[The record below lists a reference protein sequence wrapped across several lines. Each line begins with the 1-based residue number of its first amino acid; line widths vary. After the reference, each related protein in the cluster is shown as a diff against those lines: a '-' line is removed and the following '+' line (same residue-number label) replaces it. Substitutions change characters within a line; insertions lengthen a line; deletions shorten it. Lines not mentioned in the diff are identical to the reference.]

1 MQLMLESGY
10 SKQAVSL
17 YLDAINV
24 GSIKDPSVVTTYRGA
39 CGDVI
44 KLYLKIDAENK
55 ISDAKFYYIGCPGCA
70 SSTSAMTKLITRKT
84 LEEAKKLSIKVIL
97 DELEGLPKGKLDC
110 PQLSVRT
117 LRKAIAEYEK
127 MQGRFEL

>member
-24 GSIKDPSVVTTYRGA
+24 GSIKDPSAATTYRGA

-70 SSTSAMTKLITRKT
+70 SSTSAMTQLITGKK
-84 LEEAKKLSIKVIL
+84 LEEAKKLSIEAIL
-97 DELEGLPKGKLDC
+97 RELEGLPKGKLDC
-110 PQLSVRT
+110 PQLSVRA

>member
-24 GSIKDPSVVTTYRGA
+24 GSIKVPSVVTTYRGA

-44 KLYLKIDAENK
+44 KLYLKIDAKNK
-55 ISDAKFYYIGCPGCA
+55 ISDAKFYYVGCPGCA
-70 SSTSAMTKLITRKT
+70 SSTSAMTQLITGKT
-84 LEEAKKLSIKVIL
+84 LKEAKKLSIKEIL
-97 DELEGLPKGKLDC
+97 KELEGLPKGKLDC
-110 PQLSVRT
+110 PQLSIRT
-117 LRKAIAEYEK
+117 LRKAIAEYAK